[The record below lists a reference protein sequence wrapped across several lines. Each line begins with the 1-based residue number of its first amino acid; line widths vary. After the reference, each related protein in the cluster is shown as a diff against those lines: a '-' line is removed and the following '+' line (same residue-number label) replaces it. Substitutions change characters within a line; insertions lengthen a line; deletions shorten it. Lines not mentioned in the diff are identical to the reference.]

1 MAHEDTRIVPW
12 LRGEL
17 SPPEAQSVEAH
28 LAACAECRGT
38 ADDFRA
44 TLGLLADSAPAAPAV
59 HWGRY
64 RVELGEKLD
73 RRRGLRTSGRTRWWP
88 VSAALS
94 GALAAVLIFLAV
106 QERPRD
112 ARSTDLGAVEETVI
126 GGQLDLLRQYSLVER
141 LDLLE
146 DLDVIRN
153 LDGLES
159 TRES

>member
-17 SPPEAQSVEAH
+17 SPTDAQSVEAH
-28 LAACAECRGT
+28 LIACTACRAT

-44 TLGLLADSAPAAPAV
+44 TLARLADSAPLAPAV

-73 RRRGLRTSGRTRWWP
+73 RRRGIGASGRTRWWP
-88 VSAALS
+88 VSVVMS
-94 GALAAVLIFLAV
+94 GALVAVLVFLAV
-106 QERPRD
+106 QDRPSD
-112 ARSTDLGAVEETVI
+112 TRSADFGAVEETVI

-146 DLDVIRN
+146 DLEVIRN
-153 LDGLES
+153 LDRLES
-159 TRES
+159 TRDG